1 MKVFV
6 NLLLNIGLL
15 VVIAH
20 ILARLKPVKGFIVR
34 DKHLPKDY
42 VVMISVFSMISI
54 LSNYTGYG
62 VHGAIANTRVIGVM
76 AGGFIGGPIVAF
88 GTAIIASIHRYAMD
102 TNGFASLACAI
113 STLIGGLIAAIS
125 SKKVKSNKY
134 NEIHLFVIT
143 FIAESIQMLIILL
156 IAKPFSDA
164 VSLVRAIIA
173 PMTIINSFG
182 MVLFVGV
189 FTNIAI
195 EEEHEIGKKI
205 SLTFDISK
213 KCLPLLQTGLF
224 NEENC
229 RIIGD
234 IILDFSK
241 DLAVIF
247 TDTNKIVSI
256 SGQLSIPYKENN
268 TLPELVKEVINE
280 NRIIVAED
288 ANDEDLLYDSLKK
301 MAAIG
306 APLIKNNVIFG
317 CMIIFIPDYRIS
329 YHSEIQFADG
339 LSKLLS
345 TQYELSDMEK
355 QRELLHKAE
364 FHALQSQINPHF
376 IFNALNTISSFVR
389 EKPEKAREL
398 LIALATY
405 FRNSIQTEDSFVSI
419 YNEMDYVEAYLQLVK
434 ARFEE
439 RLEITI
445 AIPDNLECTMPC
457 LILQPIVENAV
468 IHGAMKRKQGKVNIT
483 AKDLE
488 NSVQI
493 AISDNGP
500 GMPDYIIEG
509 LKSNTI
515 ESNKIGLSNV
525 HKRLVY
531 TYGKDNGLHIDSSP
545 QGTTINIY
553 IIKNTNNF

>member
-1 MKVFV
+1 MEVFI
-6 NLLLNIGLL
+6 NLLLNVGLL
-15 VVIAH
+15 IVIAH

-34 DKHLPKDY
+34 DKHTYKDY
-42 VVMISVFSMISI
+42 IVMILIFSMISI

-62 VHGAIANTRVIGVM
+62 VNGAIANTRVIGVM

-88 GTAIIASIHRYAMD
+88 GTAIIASFHRYSMD
-102 TNGFASLACAI
+102 INGFATLACTI
-113 STLIGGLIAAIS
+113 STLVGGLIAAVS
-125 SKKVKSNKY
+125 SKKIKLNKY
-134 NEIHLFVIT
+134 NEVHLFVIT
-143 FIAESIQMLIILL
+143 FIAESLQMLIILL

-164 VSLVRAIIA
+164 VSLVSAIIV
-173 PMTIINSFG
+173 PMTIINPFG

-195 EEEHEIGKKI
+195 EEEHEIGRKI
-205 SLTFDISK
+205 SLTFDITK

-224 NEENC
+224 DEENC
-229 RIIGD
+229 KIIGD
-234 IILDFSK
+234 IILEFSK

-247 TDTNKIVSI
+247 TDTEKIVSV
-256 SGQLSIPYKENN
+256 SGQLDVPYKEDQS
-268 TLPELVKEVINE
+268 LPELVQEVIME

-288 ANDEDLLYDSLKK
+288 SKAGDLLFDSLKK
-301 MAAIG
+301 MSAIG
-306 APLIKNNVIFG
+306 APLIKNNQVFG
-317 CMIIFIPDYRIS
+317 CMIIFIPDYKIS

-355 QRELLHKAE
+355 QRELLQKAE

-405 FRNSIQTEDSFVSI
+405 FRNSIQTEDVFVSI
-419 YNEMDYVEAYLQLVK
+419 YDEMDYVDAYLQLVK
-434 ARFEE
+434 ARFED
-439 RLEITI
+439 RLKVEID
-445 AIPDNLECTMPC
+445 IPKNLECTMPC

-468 IHGAMKRKQGKVNIT
+468 MHGAIKRKQGIVSIA
-483 AKDLE
+483 AKDIE
-488 NSVQI
+488 NSVKI
-493 AISDNGP
+493 TIRDNGL
-500 GMPDYIIEG
+500 GIPDDIVNG
-509 LKSNTI
+509 LKNDTL
-515 ESNKIGLSNV
+515 EGDKIGLSNV
-525 HKRLVY
+525 HKRLCY
-531 TYGKDNGLHIDSSP
+531 TYGKDNGLHIESSP

-553 IIKNTNNF
+553 INK